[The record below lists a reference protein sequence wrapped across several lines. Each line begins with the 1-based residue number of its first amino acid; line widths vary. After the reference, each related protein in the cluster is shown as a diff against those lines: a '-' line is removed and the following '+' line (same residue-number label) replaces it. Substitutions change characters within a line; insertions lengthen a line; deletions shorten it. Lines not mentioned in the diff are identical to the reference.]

1 VCQLAARQVQ
11 VSGAAALMAEVSGRW
26 VVTTVKPTTAIGPKR
41 HSRAVAA
48 NLDLALFSAP
58 RDQLTAFFTSPVIL
72 FSSAAVSFFSAKSV
86 GHMWPSSRF
95 ALSPKP
101 SVAYLD
107 LNLCALL

>member
-1 VCQLAARQVQ
+1 MPIDRDDHPRPLAFAERRDDLCGNLQPPHRLVRLNLSSKLHGLLLSSC
-11 VSGAAALMAEVSGRW
+11 VSSVR
-26 VVTTVKPTTAIGPKR
+26 VK
-41 HSRAVAA
+41 
-48 NLDLALFSAP
+48 F

-72 FSSAAVSFFSAKSV
+72 VSSAAVSFFSAKSV

-95 ALSPKP
+95 ALSLKP